1 MVQRMLEW
9 KKAVVSY
16 ASEHDLPARLM
27 KHQCCLLEK
36 VVALLAPFEVIT
48 KHISSAES
56 SLADVI
62 PVVTALQVALERNAN
77 DSESRR

>member
-36 VVALLAPFEVIT
+36 ASFEVIT